1 MPRAL
6 QWALFAMLTV
16 LACIEKLA
24 SIMNLV
30 SVEKD
35 WVRFAQFLILRAI
48 LTHHRS

>member
-1 MPRAL
+1 MPRGL
-6 QWALFAMLTV
+6 QWGLFTMLTV

-35 WVRFAQFLILRAI
+35 WVRFAQFVTLRTI
-48 LTHHRS
+48 LTHRL